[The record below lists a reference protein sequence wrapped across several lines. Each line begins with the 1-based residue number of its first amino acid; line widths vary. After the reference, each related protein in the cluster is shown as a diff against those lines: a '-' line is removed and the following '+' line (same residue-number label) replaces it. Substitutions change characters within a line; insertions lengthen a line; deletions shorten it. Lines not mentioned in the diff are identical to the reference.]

1 MSETQHATIMKKAL
15 FLFSIIMFSLSTLNA
30 QKSDFFCMGIKGGVN
45 LSQLKTGDFLAVR
58 FDGSGKAINY
68 NGQTLKDNLNQSLD
82 TRTGYVGGI
91 YARFGRKIFI
101 QPEVIFSAKGGSLNI
116 LQGGANSTSQI
127 VDVEYTSFDVPL
139 MIGLKLGPLHLNGG
153 PVASFNVSSN
163 QKLNDALKNYTAN
176 GLDNAFKKA
185 AYGYQ
190 VGGGLDIFR
199 LSLDV
204 RYEGSLSEVSLAPL
218 KDSNLSFSQKSQLW
232 QVTLGY
238 RIF

>member
-1 MSETQHATIMKKAL
+1 MKK
-15 FLFSIIMFSLSTLNA
+15 SLLIVYVILMSFTTTFA

-91 YARFGRKIFI
+91 YARIGRKIFI
-101 QPEVIFSAKGGSLNI
+101 QPELILSAKGGSLNI
-116 LQGGANSTSQI
+116 LQGGANATSQT
-127 VDVEYTSFDVPL
+127 VNVEYTNFDVPL
-139 MIGLKLGPLHLNGG
+139 MFGVKLGPLHINAG

-163 QKLNDALKNYTAN
+163 QKLDDALKNYTAS
-176 GLDNAFKKA
+176 GVGDAFKKA
-185 AYGYQ
+185 NYGYQ
-190 VGGGLDIFR
+190 LGGGFDIFK

-204 RYEGSLSEVSLAPL
+204 RYEGSLSEVNLAQL
-218 KDSNLSFSQKSQLW
+218 KDSNLNFSQKSNLW